1 MTKKTSTD
9 TIHKWSKIIWG
20 DTCNLFVSLSIVYL
34 QIGCFH
40 VDERSNCIMLSHAHC
55 ELEPPPPRGRDRF
68 AARRCVTRGNLST
81 SNRPGL
87 NIISVL
93 RGWSVWSSRHYSS
106 YSKRPIL
113 RKCTESGVTC
123 EEDHDTHIQGIISFP
138 SPRTAACFFCCCC
151 KSWIL
156 LVFKNRFVFW
166 SLHVWGMIQS
176 TVPPSIQI
184 SVGRVL
190 CIRMKRMVIA
200 WCAST

>member
-1 MTKKTSTD
+1 MLMRGQT
-9 TIHKWSKIIWG
+9 
-20 DTCNLFVSLSIVYL
+20 VS
-34 QIGCFH
+34 C
-40 VDERSNCIMLSHAHC
+40 SHTRTVSSR
-55 ELEPPPPRGRDRF
+55 PPPRGRDRF
-68 AARRCVTRGNLST
+68 AARRCVTRGNLFT

-123 EEDHDTHIQGIISFP
+123 EEDHDTHTQGIISFP
-138 SPRTAACFFCCCC
+138 SPRTAACFFCCCCCC